1 MMKHDFFDRLIQSFV
16 AKDHFAAHN
25 KLTFVEVKEGYAR
38 IETVVEKQHLNGL
51 NIVHGGVLFAM
62 ADLAMGLAA
71 HSHGSVAVTLS
82 ADISFFNP
90 AHLGDTLIAEVEELA
105 LRRTVASYLVSVKD
119 GKGTLLASMKCQAY
133 RKGEIE
139 W

>member
-1 MMKHDFFDRLIQSFV
+1 MDQLFFDNLIKLFV
-16 AKDHFAAHN
+16 AKDRFAAHN
-25 KLTFVEVKEGYAR
+25 ALDIVEVREGYAR
-38 IETVVEKQHLNGL
+38 VELLVQDQHLNGVG
-51 NIVHGGVLFAM
+51 IAHGGVIFTI

-71 HSHGSVAVTLS
+71 HSHGRVAVTLS

-90 AHLGDTLIAEVEELA
+90 AQLGDRLIAEAEELA
-105 LRRTVASYLVSVKD
+105 LRRTVASYLVSVKNES
-119 GKGTLLASMKCQAY
+119 GELLASMKCQAY